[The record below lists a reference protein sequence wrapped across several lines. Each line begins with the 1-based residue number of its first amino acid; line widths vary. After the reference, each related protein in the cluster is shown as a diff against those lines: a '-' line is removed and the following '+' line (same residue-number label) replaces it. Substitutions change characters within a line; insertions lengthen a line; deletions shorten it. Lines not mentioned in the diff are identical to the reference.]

1 MTEMSSTFDDFIHV
15 GQIGTVLTTTV
26 TKIVNNVETPVDLST
41 TSSTE
46 IELQKPDGEILAP
59 FTASFVTDGTDGQI
73 TYTDM
78 TGVFDVTGRW
88 TIRGVINYSSGAKFM
103 GSWTGFSVDE

>member
-1 MTEMSSTFDDFIHV
+1 MSFDDFIHI

-26 TKIVNNVETPVDLST
+26 TKIVNDAEVAVDLIG

-46 IELQKPDGEILAP
+46 IELQKPDGEILTP
-59 FTASFVTDGTDGQI
+59 LTASFVTDGSDGQI

-78 TGVFDVTGRW
+78 VGLFDVGGTW
-88 TIRGVINYSSGAKFM
+88 QIRGVINYATGAKFM
-103 GSWTGFSVDE
+103 GSWTDFVVDE